1 MPFEHLPPSSSD
13 GLLLGDRALV
23 PDLSKFKSVPG
34 SEELTRISPSLPREE
49 KVIGCLT
56 LSPHGLFKLTTEEI
70 AGVRE
75 IFCTDVI
82 KFREGLPLDK
92 ESLLKLCDVLG
103 KIEVTAK
110 VTLTIPDSE
119 PGQAEGALSNQRIF
133 SPKKKKGRGSN
144 STTEQTTPCLS
155 LTLLHVLPARAGR
168 NWTECKTSQIT
179 LMHGSVG
186 ISGDGEAT
194 FTRTGYSRPY
204 LSPVNLLDF
213 FSFATPADREQG
225 TSIRP
230 GDTIVS
236 FFEVERATGN
246 ISPIAPLIK
255 VGEGSSQHHMITN
268 AISGAYRQ
276 LRAAS
281 AVFQNSHGSE
291 SDRLIAAETI
301 AQKLQVLAW
310 IDSPRSHAV
319 AAIVLKKLNQSGD
332 DILAFIESIEV
343 GSVSPTL
350 ALAKALLTT
359 PASAPARDGF
369 NDLHPAER
377 FPPSSNPRGHTIL
390 SLAQAVR
397 KLLT

>member
-1 MPFEHLPPSSSD
+1 
-13 GLLLGDRALV
+13 
-23 PDLSKFKSVPG
+23 
-34 SEELTRISPSLPREE
+34 
-49 KVIGCLT
+49 
-56 LSPHGLFKLTTEEI
+56 
-70 AGVRE
+70 
-75 IFCTDVI
+75 
-82 KFREGLPLDK
+82 
-92 ESLLKLCDVLG
+92 
-103 KIEVTAK
+103 
-110 VTLTIPDSE
+110 
-119 PGQAEGALSNQRIF
+119 
-133 SPKKKKGRGSN
+133 
-144 STTEQTTPCLS
+144 
-155 LTLLHVLPARAGR
+155 
-168 NWTECKTSQIT
+168 
-179 LMHGSVG
+179 
-186 ISGDGEAT
+186 
-194 FTRTGYSRPY
+194 
-204 LSPVNLLDF
+204 
-213 FSFATPADREQG
+213 
-225 TSIRP
+225 
-230 GDTIVS
+230 
-236 FFEVERATGN
+236 
-246 ISPIAPLIK
+246 
-255 VGEGSSQHHMITN
+255 MITN